1 MFLLAIIFRELF
13 IYAEELV
20 CFHSP
25 LTIRTRKL
33 GIISLFALVDR
44 KLRVD
49 LNLIIARHVCM
60 CGQAGVSP
68 SSTGLSFSMFTVSFV
83 SCLKV
88 GEISVLPTR
97 LSLP

>member
-1 MFLLAIIFRELF
+1 MFLLAIILRELF

-20 CFHSP
+20 CFPLS

-44 KLRVD
+44 KLKWT
-49 LNLIIARHVCM
+49 LNLIIADTFVCVVRLRYSLLP
-60 CGQAGVSP
+60 QASVSVYIY
-68 SSTGLSFSMFTVSFV
+68 LSFV

-88 GEISVLPTR
+88 GEISVLP
-97 LSLP
+97 